1 MESKRQ
7 LQKYLHGMDNLNVEK
22 LDEDFSNFRFL
33 GIGKE
38 TEAQKKRK
46 ARFKKSLSD
55 AGKNIKG
62 TLKDAGK
69 NIKQTT
75 KDITHNQ
82 NLKKGL
88 KATFLTYN
96 PAIAI
101 PRSSALLAF
110 RVNLF
115 GISSRLYP
123 AFLNEE
129 DLIKYNFN
137 IENAQNAKK
146 AWESVANFWEDK
158 IGGDRNKLRE
168 AISGAWN
175 KPVFKTKKSQARKRS
190 TSSYDGYEDY
200 SNYTDGG
207 ASAIAGYISAG
218 LSVVGGIVKIIS
230 DKGAKKNPYNEGSPE
245 AQAFDNQMAGQ
256 SMPPVNQ
263 GQLNNIIASAQS
275 DKAKGLPKDDT
286 GIDLSDADSGDGNG
300 DADDKILGMP
310 KGLAIGLGIA
320 VLAIGGFIV
329 YKKFIAKK

>member
-1 MESKRQ
+1 MERDFDFMNNE
-7 LQKYLHGMDNLNVEK
+7 L
-22 LDEDFSNFRFL
+22 LDEDFSNFRLF

-46 ARFKKSLSD
+46 AKVKK
-55 AGKNIKG
+55 AFQ
-62 TLKDAGK
+62 DAGK

-75 KDITHNQ
+75 KDINKNIKQTTKEIVQNK

-88 KATFLTYN
+88 KGVFLTYN

-123 AFLNEE
+123 AFLDEAS
-129 DLIKYNFN
+129 LVKYNFN
-137 IENAQNAKK
+137 IENAQNAKN
-146 AWESVANFWEDK
+146 AWEKVANFWEDK
-158 IGGDRNKLRE
+158 IGGDRNKLKE

-175 KPVFKTKKSQARKRS
+175 KPVFKTKKTQARKRS
-190 TSSYDGYEDY
+190 TSGYYGDDYEYY

-218 LSVVGGIVKIIS
+218 LAVVGGIVKMIS

-245 AQAFDNQMAGQ
+245 AQSFENQMAGEV
-256 SMPPVNQ
+256 PPTLNQ
-263 GQLNNIIASAQS
+263 EQLNSIIASAQS

-286 GIDLSDADSGDGNG
+286 GIDLSDANDNGTPNDSS
-300 DADDKILGMP
+300 DDKILGMP
-310 KGLAIGLGIA
+310 KVAFWIGVGAI
-320 VLAIGGFIV
+320 VLIGGYFG

>member
-1 MESKRQ
+1 MERDFDFMNKE
-7 LQKYLHGMDNLNVEK
+7 LLEEN
-22 LDEDFSNFRFL
+22 FSNFRLF

-38 TEAQKKRK
+38 TEAQKKRRAKVKK
-46 ARFKKSLSD
+46 AFQD
-55 AGKNIKG
+55 AGKNIKQ
-62 TLKDAGK
+62 TTKDAGK

-75 KDITHNQ
+75 KEIKENK

-88 KATFLTYN
+88 KNVFLTYN

-123 AFLNEE
+123 AFLDEE
-129 DLIKYNFN
+129 SLIKYNFN
-137 IENAQNAKK
+137 LENAKNAKK
-146 AWESVANFWEDK
+146 AWETVANFWEDK
-158 IGGDRNKLRE
+158 IGGDRNKLKE

-190 TSSYDGYEDY
+190 TSGYYGEEDY

-245 AQAFDNQMAGQ
+245 AQSFENQMAGEV
-256 SMPPVNQ
+256 PPTINQ
-263 GQLNNIIASAQS
+263 EQLNAIIASAQS

-286 GIDLSDADSGDGNG
+286 GIDLSDANSDNDTSS
-300 DADDKILGMP
+300 DDKILGMP
-310 KGLAIGLGIA
+310 KTAFWIGVGAI
-320 VLAIGGFIV
+320 VLIGGYFG